1 MMVDLARD
9 TAVLGGASG
18 ILYTATVTA
27 VALTAALSR
36 DRRRR
41 TDARAT
47 LQVLLR
53 RRDHE

>member
-9 TAVLGGASG
+9 TAVLGGVSG
-18 ILYTATVTA
+18 LLYTATVTA

-41 TDARAT
+41 IDARAT

-53 RRDHE
+53 RRGRG